1 MSLPESELEEE
12 EEKELE
18 NTEPI
23 AEKEYTKIALYVP
36 IKKDK
41 EIKKKKYT
49 FNPIFFF
56 NAKIM
61 NINEFGLMKIKF
73 EGIIDL
79 KKLPVLNESNID
91 ISLKINNE
99 YQLEDEFNKQL

>member
-49 FNPIFFF
+49 
-56 NAKIM
+56 
-61 NINEFGLMKIKF
+61 
-73 EGIIDL
+73 
-79 KKLPVLNESNID
+79 
-91 ISLKINNE
+91 
-99 YQLEDEFNKQL
+99 

>member
-1 MSLPESELEEE
+1 
-12 EEKELE
+12 
-18 NTEPI
+18 
-23 AEKEYTKIALYVP
+23 
-36 IKKDK
+36 
-41 EIKKKKYT
+41 
-49 FNPIFFF
+49 
-56 NAKIM
+56 M

-73 EGIIDL
+73 EEIIDL